1 MPMSCIHPT
10 AIVDPSAEIHQDAEI
25 GPYVIIKGHVVIGA
39 GTVVDSHSVI
49 HGHTV
54 IGSACRIG
62 PSAFVGL
69 SPQHR
74 SNTGVGTCCYI
85 GDGTVIRETA
95 QVHRATKP
103 GEEYATRI
111 GTRCFMMAGSHVGH
125 DCRVGDDVTFA
136 NAVLLGGHVVV
147 GNNVFFG
154 GGAGIHQFCR
164 VGRLA
169 VIGGVEQVTHDI
181 PPFAAVRYGGLKA
194 YNAIGCKRYGF
205 DAESIR
211 AIRDAYRCLH
221 SHRTL
226 PDAIAAMRETVA
238 ALPVRDEII
247 AFATAK
253 GRGLPPSVHFTRASA
268 ALSD

>member
-1 MPMSCIHPT
+1 MSRIHPT
-10 AIVDPSAEIHQDAEI
+10 AIVDPSAEIDQDVEV

-39 GTVVDSHSVI
+39 GTVVDSHCVI

-62 PSAFVGL
+62 PCAFVGL
-69 SPQHR
+69 APQHR
-74 SNTGVGTCCYI
+74 SNAGIGTSCYI
-85 GDGTVIRETA
+85 GDGAVIRETA
-95 QVHRATKP
+95 QVHRSTRP
-103 GEEYATRI
+103 GEEFATRI
-111 GTRCFMMAGSHVGH
+111 GARCYMMAASHVGH
-125 DCRVGDDVTFA
+125 DCRIGDDVTLA

-154 GGAGIHQFCR
+154 GASGVHQHCR

-169 VIGGVEQVTHDI
+169 IIAGIEQVTRDI
-181 PPFAAVRYGGLKA
+181 PPFAAVRYGGLKG
-194 YNAIGCKRYGF
+194 YNAIGCKRSGF
-205 DAESIR
+205 DAESIH